1 MKLLK
6 IGLHKYRNLIILTHS
21 ISLII
26 LNIIIDYL
34 S

>member
-6 IGLHKYRNLIILTHS
+6 IGLHKYRNLINLTHL
-21 ISLII
+21 ISLIS

>member
-6 IGLHKYRNLIILTHS
+6 IGLHKYRNLISLTNI
-21 ISLII
+21 ISLIS
-26 LNIIIDYL
+26 LNIVTDYL

>member
-6 IGLHKYRNLIILTHS
+6 IGLYKYRNLIILTHL
-21 ISLII
+21 ISLIS
-26 LNIIIDYL
+26 LNIVTDYL